1 MSAGPSISPTT
12 PSSEEL
18 RRAAAAR
25 RALAAAREAGA
36 VEDYLAR
43 MEAALAA
50 RVDERVAQRALEEGN
65 IDSPAPRHGLLS
77 GLTARL
83 SASLALGIPLV
94 AVAGGIGGEYG
105 HSGGA
110 AVSAICAVLVTIL
123 GLNIYYTEA
132 EKSLEKERLRRNRRD

>member
-1 MSAGPSISPTT
+1 MSAGLSNSPAA

-25 RALAAAREAGA
+25 GELAAERDSGA
-36 VEDYLAR
+36 VEAYLAR

-50 RVDERVAQRALEEGN
+50 RVDERIAERTADGRSA
-65 IDSPAPRHGLLS
+65 DAPAPRHGLLT
-77 GLTARL
+77 GFTARI

-105 HSGGA
+105 RGDGA
-110 AVSAICAVLVTIL
+110 VGAMCAVLVTLL

-132 EKSLEKERLRRNRRD
+132 EKSLEKERLRRGRRD